1 MIEMRKMTKK
11 ERAEWEAASLT
22 EWRAGREKA
31 DKAAARQDK
40 KEIARL
46 GGAEAANF

>member
-1 MIEMRKMTKK
+1 MRRMTKK
-11 ERAEWEAASLT
+11 ERAEWEAQCLA
-22 EWRAGREKA
+22 EWRAKREKA
-31 DKAAARQDK
+31 DKAAARRDK